1 MPYKPYWLQRLPEII
16 AALSGLPDGVIDR
29 PTFETIFRL
38 RRRRAIEL
46 MHSLGSCRGRR
57 GYVLD
62 RGMLL
67 QRLES
72 LNVLTQY
79 RWEEQVRT
87 ERVIEQLNGAKAKAS
102 NGSSG
107 SHDHTIRV
115 ILEFADKGEL
125 TQKLLDLLRAACDG
139 SRDSANVLATSQH
152 VQYGHFEQAIRAFWR
167 QNFREAE
174 GLFAKAAVGPDRRIS
189 TSAEIYLQTC
199 RRRREVPCEPESV
212 DDRYTYGVTLL
223 NDGRLSEARQ
233 EFESALRMNPCADYV
248 YYALAACFAL
258 SGDMTNL
265 YANLRRA
272 IELQPRNRIAARS
285 DPDFQVALTDL
296 SIRQLLNSSLNDA

>member
-16 AALSGLPDGVIDR
+16 AALKGLPDGVIDR

-62 RGMLL
+62 RCMLL

-79 RWEEQVRT
+79 RWEEQVRA
-87 ERVIEQLNGAKAKAS
+87 ERVIEQLNGTKAKTS
-102 NGSSG
+102 NGSNG
-107 SHDHTIRV
+107 SHDYTMRI

-139 SRDSANVLATSQH
+139 SGDSANVMTTNKQ
-152 VQYGHFEQAIRAFWR
+152 VQYGHFEQAIKAFWR
-167 QNFREAE
+167 QSFREAE
-174 GLFAKAAVGPDRRIS
+174 GLFAKASVGPDRRIS
-189 TSAEIYLQTC
+189 TSAETYLRTC
-199 RRRREVPCEPESV
+199 RRRMEMRCAPESF

-223 NDGRLSEARQ
+223 NDGRLSEARK
-233 EFESALRMNPCADYV
+233 EFESALRMNPRVDYV

-272 IELQPRNRIAARS
+272 IELEPRNRIAARS
-285 DPDFQVALTDL
+285 DPDFQGALNDLSVRELLSASLTD
-296 SIRQLLNSSLNDA
+296 A